1 MSGSSFHI
9 RLLSSIAVYASISL
23 LLPPA
28 IHADEPPAD
37 PAQKE
42 AHSTDDLY
50 DCGTIALYN
59 LHHLERGTADLDA
72 IERALPQLRPGGYS
86 MKELRDASR
95 TLGLALTG
103 VLLNKEERALDRPML
118 VFLKRSKHGH
128 FLVIRP
134 VGHTGKLIQVID
146 SIQQL
151 DVIDK
156 STLLASS
163 EWTGLALVPSRPNW
177 MLRIAGG
184 VATGLAV
191 VGFIATR
198 ARRGAQESP
207 LDKIATRG

>member
-1 MSGSSFHI
+1 MSRSSFHI

-37 PAQKE
+37 PAPKE
-42 AHSTDDLY
+42 AYSSDDLY

-59 LHHLERGTADLDA
+59 LHHLERGSADLDS
-72 IERALPQLRPGGYS
+72 IERALPKPRPSDYS

-95 TLGLALTG
+95 TLGLSLTG

-134 VGHTGKLIQVID
+134 VGHTSKLIQVID
-146 SIQQL
+146 SIQSP
-151 DVIDK
+151 DVIDR

-163 EWTGLALVPSRPNW
+163 EWTGLALVPSRPNS

-184 VATGLAV
+184 VAAVLAV

-198 ARRGAQESP
+198 A
-207 LDKIATRG
+207 